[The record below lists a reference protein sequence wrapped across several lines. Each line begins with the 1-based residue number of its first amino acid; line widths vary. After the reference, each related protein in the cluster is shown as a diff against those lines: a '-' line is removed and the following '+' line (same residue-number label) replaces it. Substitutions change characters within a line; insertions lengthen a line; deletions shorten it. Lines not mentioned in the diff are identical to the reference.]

1 MKIRTLRLQMR
12 QGISGLWRNRIM
24 SLVAVGS
31 VTAVLLVL
39 GLSLLTIININS
51 ITAYIESSVE
61 IKAFLE
67 EELDSA
73 QVETIGEKISQI
85 QGVTEIDFE
94 TKETALE
101 KYREQLG
108 NNDSLL
114 EGLEGENNPF
124 PSSYIV
130 KVGNPN
136 TIGSI
141 SNEIAAFEGVEEV
154 QYGKDVVDRLLEST
168 HLIRVVGTVLICIL
182 AFISVFIISNTIKLT
197 VVARRKEISIMKY
210 IGATDSFIR
219 FPFIIEGLLL
229 GVIGSGL
236 ASGLVAVIYDY
247 FFTSMNN
254 SFGGIFVMLSG
265 YFAPFA
271 ETLYNTSLILLAVG
285 IVIGVA
291 GSTISLRRFL
301 NV

>member
-1 MKIRTLRLQMR
+1 LKIRTLGLQFK

-24 SLVAVGS
+24 SLVAIGS

-51 ITAYIESSVE
+51 ITTYIESSVE

-67 EELDSA
+67 EGLDSA
-73 QVETIGEKISQI
+73 RVETIGSRIAQI
-85 QGVTEIDFE
+85 EGVKEMEFE

-130 KVGNPN
+130 KVDDPG
-136 TIGSI
+136 TIGAI
-141 SNEIAAFEGVEEV
+141 ADEIAALDGVEEV

-182 AFISVFIISNTIKLT
+182 AFISIFIISNTIKLT
-197 VVARRKEISIMKY
+197 VVARRREISIMKY

-219 FPFIIEGLLL
+219 LPFVFEGLML
-229 GVIGSGL
+229 GIIGAAL
-236 ASGLVAVIYDY
+236 ASGLVAAVYNY
-247 FFTSMNN
+247 FFVSMKS
-254 SFGGIFVMLSG
+254 SFGGIFIMLSG

-271 ETLYNTSLILLAVG
+271 QTLYYTSLILVAVG
-285 IVIGVA
+285 IVIGVV
-291 GSTISLRRFL
+291 GSTVSLRKFL

>member
-1 MKIRTLRLQMR
+1 MKIKTLGLQMR

-24 SLVAVGS
+24 GLVAVGS

-67 EELDSA
+67 EELDS
-73 QVETIGEKISQI
+73 VRVGTIGEKIRQI
-85 QGVTEIDFE
+85 QDIKEVSFE
-94 TKETALE
+94 TKEMALE
-101 KYREQLG
+101 KYKEQLG
-108 NNDSLL
+108 NKDGLL

-124 PSSYIV
+124 PSSYII
-130 KVGNPN
+130 KVEDPN
-136 TIGSI
+136 AIGGI
-141 SNEIAAFEGVEEV
+141 ADEIATLEGVEEV

-168 HLIRVVGTVLICIL
+168 HLIRVVGAMLIGIL

-197 VVARRKEISIMKY
+197 VVARRREISIMKY

-219 FPFIIEGLLL
+219 LPFVIEGLLL
-229 GVIGSGL
+229 GVIGAGL
-236 ASGLVAVIYDY
+236 ASGLVAIIYNY
-247 FFTSMNN
+247 FFTSMGN
-254 SFGGIFVMLSG
+254 SFGGIFIMLSG

-271 ETLYNTSLILLAVG
+271 QTLYNTSAVLLAVG
-285 IVIGVA
+285 VVIGIT
-291 GSTISLRRFL
+291 GSTVSLRKFL

>member
-1 MKIRTLRLQMR
+1 MKIRTLGLQIR
-12 QGISGLWRNRIM
+12 QGASGLWRNRVM

-51 ITAYIESSVE
+51 ITAYIESNVE

-67 EELDSA
+67 EELDSS
-73 QVETIGEKISQI
+73 QVETIGERIRQI

-101 KYREQLG
+101 KYKEQLG
-108 NNDSLL
+108 NQDSLL
-114 EGLEGENNPF
+114 EGWRENNPF
-124 PSSYIV
+124 PSSYII
-130 KVGNPN
+130 KVDNPN
-136 TIGSI
+136 IIGAVADD
-141 SNEIAAFEGVEEV
+141 IAAFNGVEEV

-219 FPFIIEGLLL
+219 LPFIIEGLLL
-229 GVIGSGL
+229 GMIGAGL
-236 ASGLVAVIYDY
+236 ASGLVAAIYDY
-247 FFTSMNN
+247 FFTSMHN

-265 YFAPFA
+265 YFAPFT

-291 GSTISLRRFL
+291 GSTISLRKFL

>member
-1 MKIRTLRLQMR
+1 MKIRTLGLQMR

-31 VTAVLLVL
+31 VTAVFLVL

>member
-1 MKIRTLRLQMR
+1 MT
-12 QGISGLWRNRIM
+12 
-24 SLVAVGS
+24 LVAVGS

-51 ITAYIESSVE
+51 LADYIESSVE

-67 EELDSA
+67 EKLDSSRI
-73 QVETIGEKISQI
+73 ETIGEKIGQI
-85 QGVTEIDFE
+85 QGVREIDFE
-94 TKETALE
+94 TKEMALI

-108 NNDSLL
+108 DNDSLL

-130 KVGNPN
+130 KVDDPN

-141 SNEIAAFEGVEEV
+141 ADEIAVFEGVEEV